1 MPRSVHPSGRDVRKA
16 IQESMAEEVLPN
28 LFRIEI
34 PLPGSPLKS
43 LNSYVIRAPQRNLI
57 IDTGMNRKECLGAMQ
72 AGLQELG
79 VDLEQTDFFIT
90 HMHADHSGLVARLVT
105 ATGKIYFNRPDA
117 AIVTGGGN
125 WESMLSYAG
134 RNGFPED
141 ELRAALRNHP
151 GYKYSPERVPE
162 LTILED
168 GDKLPI
174 GDYSFICVQTPGH
187 TRGHMCLY
195 EPAKKVLVCGDHIL
209 GDITPN
215 IQTWSEQENALKSYL
230 ESLDKVYDLEVDLAL
245 PGHRSLIRNCRERI
259 AELKRHHHE
268 RAEEVLSILG
278 KEGRHAFQIASK
290 MTWDIDCVS
299 WERFPVAQ
307 KWFATGESI
316 AHLIYLEEKG
326 MVSRADDG
334 RTITYTRDRASISS

>member
-1 MPRSVHPSGRDVRKA
+1 
-16 IQESMAEEVLPN
+16 MAEEVLPN

-43 LNSYVIRAPQRNLI
+43 LNSYVIRAPERNLI
-57 IDTGMNRKECLGAMQ
+57 IDTGMNRKECLEAMQ
-72 AGLQELG
+72 AGLQELH
-79 VDLEQTDFFIT
+79 VDLGQTDFFIT

-105 ATGKIYFNRPDA
+105 ATGKIFFNQPDA
-117 AIVTGGGN
+117 EVITGGGN
-125 WESMLSYAG
+125 WESMLAYAG

-168 GDKLPI
+168 GDKVQS

-215 IQTWSEQENALKSYL
+215 IQTWSGKDNALKSYL
-230 ESLDKVYDLEVDLAL
+230 ASLDKVYDLEVDLAL
-245 PGHRSLIRNCRERI
+245 PGHRSLIRNCKERI
-259 AELKRHHHE
+259 VELKRHHHE

-278 KEGRHAFQIASK
+278 TKGKHAFEVASG
-290 MTWDIDCVS
+290 MTWDIDCAS
-299 WERFPVAQ
+299 WDRFPIAQ
-307 KWFATGESI
+307 KWFATGEAI
-316 AHLIYLEEKG
+316 AHLIYLEDKG
-326 MVSRADDG
+326 MVSRSDDG
-334 RTITYTRDRASISS
+334 RTITYTLNSASKSS

>member
-1 MPRSVHPSGRDVRKA
+1 MT
-16 IQESMAEEVLPN
+16 EEVLPN

-43 LNSYVIRAPQRNLI
+43 LNSYVIRARERNLI
-57 IDTGMNRKECLGAMQ
+57 IDTGMNRKECLAAMQ

-79 VDLEQTDFFIT
+79 VDLERTDFFIT

-105 ATGKIYFNRPDA
+105 ATGKIFFNQPDA
-117 AIVTGGGN
+117 DVITGGGS
-125 WESMLSYAG
+125 WESMLAYAG
-134 RNGFPED
+134 KNGFPED

-151 GYKYSPERVPE
+151 GYKYSPERIPE

-168 GDKLPI
+168 GDRVTI
-174 GDYSFICVQTPGH
+174 GDYLFTCVQTPGH

-195 EPAKKVLVCGDHIL
+195 EPARKILVCGDHIL

-215 IQTWSEQENALKSYL
+215 IQSWSGRDNALKSYL
-230 ESLDKVYDLEVDLAL
+230 ESLDRVYQLEVDLAL

-259 AELKRHHHE
+259 TELKRHHQE

-278 KEGRHAFQIASK
+278 SKGKHAFQVASE

-299 WERFPVAQ
+299 WDRFPVAQ
-307 KWFATGESI
+307 KWFATGEAI
-316 AHLIYLEEKG
+316 AHLIYLEDKG
-326 MVSRADDG
+326 MVFRAG
-334 RTITYTRDRASISS
+334 EGETITYALNSASISS

>member
-16 IQESMAEEVLPN
+16 ERESMTEEVLPN

-43 LNSYVIRAPQRNLI
+43 LNSYVIRARERNLI

-79 VDLEQTDFFIT
+79 VDLAKTDFFIT

-105 ATGKIYFNRPDA
+105 ATGKIFFNQPDA
-117 AIVTGGGN
+117 DVITGGGN
-125 WESMLSYAG
+125 WESMLDYAG
-134 RNGFPED
+134 RSGFPED
-141 ELRAALRNHP
+141 KLRAALHHHP

-168 GDKLPI
+168 GDRVPI
-174 GDYSFICVQTPGH
+174 GDYLFTCVQTPGH

-195 EPAKKVLVCGDHIL
+195 EPARKVLVCGDHIL

-215 IQTWSEQENALKSYL
+215 IQCWSGRENPLKSYL
-230 ESLDKVYDLEVDLAL
+230 TSLDRVDELEVDLAL

-259 AELKRHHHE
+259 AELKRHHQE
-268 RAEEVLSILG
+268 RADEVLSILG
-278 KEGRHAFQIASK
+278 KKGKNAFQVASE
-290 MTWDIDCVS
+290 MTWDIKCAS
-299 WERFPVAQ
+299 WERFPIAQ
-307 KWFATGESI
+307 KWFATGEAI
-316 AHLIYLEEKG
+316 AHLIYLEDKG
-326 MVSRADDG
+326 MVFREERG
-334 RTITYTRDRASISS
+334 KTIAYSMNRG